1 MVYASTIH
9 AVTGYL
15 KDVQAK
21 TNEPS
26 NPVEFYG
33 VTKCFG
39 EAFCRYMSEKE
50 GVPSIAVYVGAFQPH
65 STAQNKDS
73 ISMLDAWL
81 SERDCIQ
88 LLEYCIDA
96 PKDLKFGIVHG
107 LSRNIFNR
115 MDIESTRQLL
125 SYELQDNFF

>member
-73 ISMLDAWL
+73 IN
-81 SERDCIQ
+81 
-88 LLEYCIDA
+88 
-96 PKDLKFGIVHG
+96 LKFGIVHG